1 MSSMTTKRPK
11 KTTPKAAAK
20 PKAAAGKKKKPAPV
34 KAAEPEETSELDG
47 EDGDEDEEEEVA
59 KPAPVAAKPKPA
71 PAKRASSAQ
80 ADPEAPVV
88 VPARRLTPE
97 ARAAVNAMVAKGVSL
112 QEALRATAKW
122 ETYVAPVRE
131 PVPGGPA
138 GGRPEGGPLPR
149 MPRDEEEEP
158 RRTKEEDEEEPADA
172 GDE

>member
-20 PKAAAGKKKKPAPV
+20 PKAAAGKKKKPAPA

-59 KPAPVAAKPKPA
+59 KPAPVAAKPKP
-71 PAKRASSAQ
+71 AQ

-122 ETYVAPVRE
+122 ETFVAPVRE